1 MACGAL
7 AGAAG
12 GLVDQGAKCMQ
23 GQHGACSAGSFVK
36 SAVIGGVGGALGGG
50 VSGAF
55 GGALVRA
62 EVSKGLPAVV
72 NNVINGGVSGGMT
85 GGAMSALSYGLNCSH
100 SSAGCSWSG
109 AAGAAASGAE
119 QGAVAGAIGGGAAST
134 KAASGAA
141 GGLRNVG
148 KGLRNRFS
156 KCGRSRGGPHSF
168 TAATGVL
175 MADGTS
181 KPISMVKAGDKVA
194 NTVPGDEKKTET
206 HTVEKVIVTET
217 DHDFVDLTIA
227 THDAHGRPDRVGK
240 LTTTDHHPFYDITQA
255 AFVDAAGLKP
265 GDHLQQPGGHT
276 AEILEV
282 RRYTATQTTYDLT
295 INGLHTYYVE
305 AGNTPVLVHNCGGN
319 AAIDAD
325 RLAHIE
331 YRHGPGAQEMAKA
344 AGEEDIP
351 GEFNEEFIWDG
362 DNHVLGDRLI
372 EGANNSPELPNSNG
386 PGHLH
391 IFDSGRTV
399 GVNGAGAETTRVEVV
414 VRNGRIWTAYPH

>member
-1 MACGAL
+1 VV
-7 AGAAG
+7 AGAVFVATGGMGG
-12 GLVDQGAKCMQ
+12 GL
-23 GQHGACSAGSFVK
+23 SA
-36 SAVIGGVGGALGGG
+36 AI
-50 VSGAF
+50 
-55 GGALVRA
+55 
-62 EVSKGLPAVV
+62 
-72 NNVINGGVSGGMT
+72 VSGGASSM
-85 GGAMSALSYGLNCSH
+85 A
-100 SSAGCSWSG
+100 SSAADQVLTTGSIDTG
-109 AAGAAASGAE
+109 E
-119 QGAVAGAIGGGAAST
+119 VVTQGVIG
-134 KAASGAA
+134 
-141 GGLRNVG
+141 
-148 KGLRNRFS
+148 
-156 KCGRSRGGPHSF
+156 
-168 TAATGVL
+168 AATGGLTHGAGRLAGKVRGCNSFAPGTAVL

-181 KPISMVKAGDKVA
+181 KPIEDVKVGDKVKA
-194 NTVPGDEKKTET
+194 
-206 HTVEKVIVTET
+206 T
-217 DHDFVDLTIA
+217 DPT
-227 THDAHGRPDRVGK
+227 TGK
-240 LTTTDHHPFYDITQA
+240 TTTQPVTDVITGVGQKNLVQITVDTDGERGHQTGMVVATDGHPFWVDGDLNKWVKA
-255 AFVDAAGLKP
+255 ADLKP
-265 GDHLQQPGGHT
+265 GMWLRTSAGTYVQITAIKAWTQQQVHN
-276 AEILEV
+276 
-282 RRYTATQTTYDLT
+282 LT
-295 INGLHTYYVE
+295 VDTDHTYYVE